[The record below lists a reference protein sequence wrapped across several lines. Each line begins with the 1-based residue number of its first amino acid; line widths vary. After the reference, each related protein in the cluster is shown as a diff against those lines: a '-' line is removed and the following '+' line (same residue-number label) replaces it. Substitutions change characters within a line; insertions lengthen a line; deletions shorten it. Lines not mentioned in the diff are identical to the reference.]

1 MIPGRATQAKA
12 RSIAM
17 PIDWLALFA
26 ATLSGVFGGLHCAVM
41 CGGIATGIAAGAA
54 PSSPL
59 RTAVLT
65 NLGRVFGYVLAGTVV
80 GALGAG
86 LLGLWRLPN
95 LALAM
100 RMAVGV
106 VLLLVALRLLDQ
118 RGRLAF
124 VNRPGAVLWRW
135 LAPLHRR
142 LLPANTPLRQL
153 AAGMLWGWLPC
164 GLSAALLTAAWLS
177 ADALQGGLIMAAF
190 GLGTWLVM
198 LPLTWSGARLTRRL
212 ADPAMRRSAAA
223 LIAAAGLLTLGAPWL
238 AQVPALHA
246 ALAALGCR
254 TL

>member
-1 MIPGRATQAKA
+1 
-12 RSIAM
+12 M
-17 PIDWLALFA
+17 PIDWLALLA
-26 ATLSGVFGGLHCAVM
+26 AALSGVFGGLHCALM

-54 PSSPL
+54 PAPAL
-59 RTAVLT
+59 RTALLS
-65 NLGRVFGYVLAGTVV
+65 NLGRVLGYTLAGALV
-80 GALGAG
+80 GGFGAG
-86 LLGLWRLPN
+86 LLALWQLPN

-100 RMAVGV
+100 RMAVGA

-124 VNRPGAVLWRW
+124 VNRPGAAVWQW

-164 GLSAALLTAAWLS
+164 GLSATVLAAAWLS
-177 ADALQGGLIMAAF
+177 ADAVQGALIMATF
-190 GLGTWLVM
+190 GFGTWLVM
-198 LPLTWSGARLTRRL
+198 LPLTWSGARLTRHL
-212 ADPAMRRSAAA
+212 ARPALRRSAAA
-223 LIAAAGLLTLGAPWL
+223 LIASAGLLTLAAPWL
-238 AQVPALHA
+238 AQVPMLHA

>member
-1 MIPGRATQAKA
+1 
-12 RSIAM
+12 M
-17 PIDWLALFA
+17 PIDWLALA
-26 ATLSGVFGGLHCAVM
+26 AAALSGIFGGLHCALM
-41 CGGIATGIAAGAA
+41 CGGIATGIAASAT
-54 PSSPL
+54 PSPPL
-59 RTAVLT
+59 RTALLT
-65 NLGRVFGYVLAGTVV
+65 NLGRVLGYTLAGTLV

-100 RMAVGV
+100 RMAVGA

-124 VNRPGAVLWRW
+124 VNRPGAALWQW

-142 LLPANTPLRQL
+142 LLPANTPWRQL

-164 GLSAALLTAAWLS
+164 GLSATLLAAAWLS

-190 GLGTWLVM
+190 GMGTWLVM
-198 LPLTWSGARLTRRL
+198 LPLTWSGARLTRHL
-212 ADPAMRRSAAA
+212 AHPTMRRSAAA
-223 LIAAAGLLTLGAPWL
+223 LIAAAGLLTLSAPWL
-238 AQVPALHA
+238 SQVPALHA
-246 ALAALGCR
+246 ALTAMGCR